1 MIAVDSSTLIA
12 FLAGDEGRD
21 VDWLDQALALQQ
33 AVLPPVVLT
42 EMLSAPTLD
51 RDAADLLR
59 GLPLLDVRA
68 GFWERAAE
76 TRARILAKRLRAR
89 LADTLIAQ
97 TCIDH
102 RAPLVTRDRDFRHFS
117 AHAELDL
124 L

>member
-1 MIAVDSSTLIA
+1 MIAVDSSTLVA
-12 FLAGDEGRD
+12 FLSGDGGRD
-21 VDWLDQALALQQ
+21 TDWLDQALALEQ

-42 EMLSAPTLD
+42 EVLSAPGLD
-51 RDAADLLR
+51 REIADLLR
-59 GLPLLDVRA
+59 GLPVLDVRS

-76 TRARILAKRLRAR
+76 TRARILARRLRAR

-102 RAPLVTRDRDFRHFS
+102 RVPLVTRDRDFRHFS
-117 AHAELDL
+117 AHAGLDL

>member
-1 MIAVDSSTLIA
+1 MIAVDSSTLVA
-12 FLAGDEGRD
+12 FLAGDGGRD
-21 VDWLDQALALQQ
+21 TDWLDQALALKQ

-42 EMLSAPTLD
+42 EVLSAPGLD
-51 RDAADLLR
+51 REIADLLR
-59 GLPLLDVRA
+59 GLPVLDVRS

-76 TRARILAKRLRAR
+76 TRARILARRLRAR

-102 RAPLVTRDRDFRHFS
+102 RVPLVTRDRDFRHFS
-117 AHAELDL
+117 AHAGLDL

>member
-1 MIAVDSSTLIA
+1 MIAVDSSSLIA

-21 VDWLDQALALQQ
+21 VDWLDQALALKQ
-33 AVLPPVVLT
+33 AALPPVVLT
-42 EMLSAPTLD
+42 EILSAPGID

-59 GLPLLDVRA
+59 GLPVLDIRS

-102 RAPLVTRDRDFRHFS
+102 RVPLVTRDRDFRHFS
-117 AHAELDL
+117 AHAGLDL